1 MSAINAKHK
10 DTNKEEKQ
18 SIYFKVSTSKF
29 KVEEDKDDPSDYS
42 SKEAD
47 MRLFVNHYNKYM
59 RKNGLKYSNMN
70 LIKFRKLNT
79 SNKWDE
85 KKKEEKQY
93 TCLECG
99 KIGHYKNDCPSL
111 TKSKEKKPYHKS
123 KIHNKRQMEY
133 IAWEEDEDASSSPL
147 SSDEGVSNL
156 CLMA

>member
-10 DTNKEEKQ
+10 DKNKEEKQ

-29 KVEEDKDDPSDYS
+29 KVEEDEDDPSDYS

-93 TCLECG
+93 TCLM
-99 KIGHYKNDCPSL
+99 K
-111 TKSKEKKPYHKS
+111 KSDTIKM
-123 KIHNKRQMEY
+123 IVQ
-133 IAWEEDEDASSSPL
+133 
-147 SSDEGVSNL
+147 V
-156 CLMA
+156 